1 MRRVVTSLLLVGALL
16 APAGC
21 GGSEDAGGGSA
32 GIDSVAG
39 DDGAVVGDDAGA
51 GDGQGDLS
59 DVRPECPFTADKV
72 SEIIGRSME
81 DEGNCLF
88 GDGKGVASLT
98 VTVASAFAGEAT
110 YDYQRETAG
119 KSFPKVSDIGKGKKS
134 YLAIKDIEAEAALI
148 SDKGAYTL
156 IMSSFSFDEA
166 QYDKTMNALIDHIL
180 G

>member
-16 APAGC
+16 MPAGC
-21 GGSEDAGGGSA
+21 GGSDDAG
-32 GIDSVAG
+32 DSGVGVVAG
-39 DDGAVVGDDAGA
+39 DENVGDAGA
-51 GDGQGDLS
+51 GLS
-59 DVRPECPFTADKV
+59 DVKPECPFTADKV
-72 SEIIGRSME
+72 SEIIGQPMK

-98 VTVASAFAGEAT
+98 VTVSSALAGETT
-110 YDYQRETAG
+110 YDYQRDTAG

-134 YLAIKDIEAEAALI
+134 YLAIKDIQAEAALI

-156 IMSSFSFDEA
+156 IMSSFGFDEA
-166 QYDKTMNALIDHIL
+166 TYDKTMNTLIDTIL

>member
-1 MRRVVTSLLLVGALL
+1 MRRVFASLLLVGALL
-16 APAGC
+16 APSAC
-21 GGSEDAGGGSA
+21 GSGDGGDTSPAADSA
-32 GIDSVAG
+32 VA
-39 DDGAVVGDDAGA
+39 DDGDAAGA
-51 GDGQGDLS
+51 VS
-59 DVRPECPFTADKV
+59 TSVPSCPFTADQV
-72 SEIIGRSME
+72 TELVGQPMT

-98 VTVASAFAGEAT
+98 VTVASALAGETT

-134 YLAIKDIEAEAALI
+134 YLAIKDIQAEAALI

-166 QYDKTMNALIDHIL
+166 KYDKTMNALIDTIL

>member
-1 MRRVVTSLLLVGALL
+1 MGVLL

-21 GGSEDAGGGSA
+21 GSGGEGSAADIAGVGDEVAADGGGT
-32 GIDSVAG
+32 
-39 DDGAVVGDDAGA
+39 DGASAVK
-51 GDGQGDLS
+51 
-59 DVRPECPFTADKV
+59 PECPFTAAKV
-72 SEIIGRSME
+72 SEIVGQPMN

-98 VTVASAFAGEAT
+98 VTVASALAGETT

-119 KSFPKVSDIGKGKKS
+119 KSFPNVTDIGKGKKS
-134 YLAIKDIEAEAALI
+134 DLAIKDVQAESALI
-148 SDKGAYTL
+148 TDRGAYTL

-166 QYDKTMNALIDHIL
+166 RYDEAMNALIDTII